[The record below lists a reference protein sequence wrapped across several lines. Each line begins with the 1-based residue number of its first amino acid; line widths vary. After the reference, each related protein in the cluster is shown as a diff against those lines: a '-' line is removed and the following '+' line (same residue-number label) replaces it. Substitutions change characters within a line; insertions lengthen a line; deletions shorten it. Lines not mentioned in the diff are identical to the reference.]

1 MTSTVSPSDSALPES
16 AFLNREVS
24 WLAFNERVLYE
35 AQDERNPLLERLKFV
50 SIAGSNLDEFFMVRV
65 AGIHRQIA
73 AGVTL
78 RSPDGL
84 TPTEALAQV
93 RVRARE
99 MLRKTE
105 RILNGILRELRE
117 AGVKL
122 TRVRDLSARARAK
135 LRELYLAQIQPV
147 LTPLAVDPSHPFP
160 YLSNLSLNLAV
171 TLSGDGAGDRANS
184 GESDFARVKVPVG
197 VLPRVVELGG
207 QYLLLEDVIAAY
219 LPDLF
224 RGRTVLQSHVFRVT
238 RNTDYEFEEEEAED
252 LLQTIEEGLRRRRFG
267 AAVRLE
273 ITRDMPQDV
282 RDLLRAKLRIA
293 QEDVFELGGPLG
305 AADFIT
311 WDVPRPDLAF
321 APFTPHVPDL
331 EGEEEDIFT
340 TLRRGDVLLHHPYDS
355 FEGVL
360 GFLEAAAI
368 DPDVL
373 AIKQTLYRTGG
384 DERLLSVLKTAA
396 ERGKQVVALI
406 ELKARFDEQRNIA
419 WARALER
426 AGAHVVYGLTGL
438 KTHAKVTLVVRRE
451 GGELRL
457 YTHVGTGNYNP
468 RTARLYT
475 DFSLLTSDPDV
486 GEDVSHLF
494 NHLTGYAE
502 AEYHT
507 LLVAPDMARERL
519 EQLIED
525 EIARAK
531 KGKPAWIR
539 SKMNQLSDPGMIAA
553 LYRAARAGVR
563 VDLLVRGVCCLRP
576 GVPGLS
582 ETITVRSM
590 LGRFLEHARMYAFA
604 GGGVYFGSADLM
616 SRNLNRRV
624 EVIVPACEEAHR
636 RRLLAIFDTEWA
648 DRRGS
653 WQLEENG
660 DYTKLKGDFNAQEAF
675 MQGEYAA
682 EIAG

>member
-1 MTSTVSPSDSALPES
+1 MTSPASPAYPALPES

-24 WLAFNERVLYE
+24 WLAFNERVLFE
-35 AQDERNPLLERLKFV
+35 AQDERNPLLERLKFA

-78 RSPDGL
+78 KSPDGL

-105 RILNGILRELRE
+105 RVLSAILRQLRE

-135 LRELYLAQIQPV
+135 LREMYLAQIQPV

-171 TLSGDGAGDRANS
+171 TLADGE
-184 GESDFARVKVPVG
+184 ESDFARVKVPVG

-207 QYLLLEDVIAAY
+207 QYLLLEDVIAAH

-273 ITRDMPQDV
+273 ITRDMPQGV
-282 RDLLRAKLRIA
+282 RDLLRDKLRVA
-293 QEDVFELGGPLG
+293 PDDVFELGGPLG

-311 WDVPRPDLAF
+311 WDLPRPDLAYPPF
-321 APFTPHVPDL
+321 APHVPDL
-331 EGEEEDIFT
+331 EGDEEDIFT

-360 GFLEAAAI
+360 RFLETAAA

-384 DERLLSVLKTAA
+384 DERLFNVLKSAA

-451 GGELRL
+451 GGELRR

-475 DFSLLTSDPDV
+475 DFSLLTSDADI

-507 LLVAPDMARERL
+507 LLVAPDTAREQL
-519 EQLIED
+519 EALIQG
-525 EIARAK
+525 EIERAE
-531 KGKPAWIR
+531 KGQPAWIKA
-539 SKMNQLSDPGMIAA
+539 KMNQLSDPGMIAA
-553 LYRAARAGVR
+553 LYRASRAGVR

-582 ETITVRSM
+582 ETITVRSL
-590 LGRFLEHARMYAFA
+590 LGRFLEHARLYAFA

-624 EVIVPACEEAHR
+624 EVIAPACGEAYQE
-636 RRLLAIFDTEWA
+636 RLLAVFATEWA
-648 DRRGS
+648 DQRGS
-653 WQLEENG
+653 WQLNENG
-660 DYTKLKGDFNAQEAF
+660 SYSKLGGDFSAQGAF
-675 MQGEYAA
+675 MRGEYV
-682 EIAG
+682 EP